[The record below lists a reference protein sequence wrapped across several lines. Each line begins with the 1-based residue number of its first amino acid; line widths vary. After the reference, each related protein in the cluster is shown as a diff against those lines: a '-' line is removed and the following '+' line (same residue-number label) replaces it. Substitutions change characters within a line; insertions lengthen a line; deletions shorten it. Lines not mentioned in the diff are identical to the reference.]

1 MSWLVFTGK
10 HLEKRSNMVRCV
22 IRYHFTIQKCEESLN
37 TLLKPSVKGY
47 PEILQVLTYLN
58 NQIQI
63 TKTYCDYN
71 AKLQY
76 IQPNL
81 QWNNNTRRT
90 KKIIWFNTPFNLNV
104 KTNVAKVFLQLIDT
118 YFPPA
123 NNLHKIIQLQHC
135 LSQLQLH
142 SKYITNCNET

>member
-1 MSWLVFTGK
+1 MLSRNSSSAHIFEQSNSDY
-10 HLEKRSNMVRCV
+10 EKV
-22 IRYHFTIQKCEESLN
+22 
-37 TLLKPSVKGY
+37 LKK
-47 PEILQVLTYLN
+47 
-58 NQIQI
+58 
-63 TKTYCDYN
+63 CDYN

-81 QWNNNTRRT
+81 QQNNNTRRT
-90 KKIIWFNTPFNLNV
+90 KKIIWFHTPFNLNV

-135 LSQLQLH
+135 
-142 SKYITNCNET
+142 